1 MIKKKKKDFFLDNYK
16 NIISKY
22 KNNLPNEILTNTN
35 KYKTD
40 SWFDINITKCNECTN
55 NINYKTKFPKEI
67 INCKKIKMILTATQ
81 KDIINIWFKSCTN
94 MYNKTLEYINKT
106 FLINK
111 NNKKI
116 DRKAYNFIYI
126 RSKLLNEK
134 HNILNNSQLKN
145 NDKNTKIYTHTLD
158 YIIKQLTTNIKVSIT
173 NFNRGN
179 IKKFNI
185 KKWKYNRPSQT
196 IDIEKESY
204 NKNGFCYKILGDIKY
219 EYNNKSF
226 ILEKLKNNVKIN
238 YNIILDEYTLL
249 IPEKHIPITIL
260 NKDKNIIVLDP
271 GLRVFMTGLSE
282 SESIEIAPNINK
294 IIRKK
299 IKKLNNI
306 KNNELIPN
314 KIKNKYEKNIN
325 KKIYNMIDDSH
336 WKIIKY
342 LTSNYKNILIG
353 DMSAKSIVSKNK
365 SVISN
370 ESKVACLRSRYYQFR
385 QRLEYKC
392 MLTKTNYRLID
403 ESYTS
408 RICSNCGNC
417 NNNLGGNKIYNCIKC
432 NKIYDRDFNA
442 CRNIFMKSII

>member
-35 KYKTD
+35 KYKTN

-158 YIIKQLTTNIKVSIT
+158 YIIKQLITNIKVSIT

-204 NKNGFCYKILGDIKY
+204 NKNGFCNKILGDIKF
-219 EYNNKSF
+219 EYNNKLF

-238 YNIILDEYTLL
+238 YNMILNEYTLL

-314 KIKNKYEKNIN
+314 RIKNKYEKNIN
-325 KKIYNMIDDSH
+325 KKIYNMIEDSH